1 MWVEGWS
8 ESGGGR
14 TSIQAPSRIVEKMG
28 AHVDVGLQWDV
39 KGDFISNFYFS
50 LPSGRQGLLR
60 VKKRWWGLG
69 RRESQH
75 AESQAACL
83 QDPGWSD
90 GFDDEARAT
99 VTSLPSLRTTD
110 L

>member
-8 ESGGGR
+8 ESRGGR
-14 TSIQAPSRIVEKMG
+14 TSIEAPSRSVGRMG

-60 VKKRWWGLG
+60 VKKRWRGVG

-75 AESQAACL
+75 AES
-83 QDPGWSD
+83 SN
-90 GFDDEARAT
+90 
-99 VTSLPSLRTTD
+99 LPTGSWMV
-110 L
+110 